1 MAADKD
7 TIYIDIDDEITG
19 IIDKVKGSSSKV
31 VALVLPKRAAVFQSI
46 VNMKLLKRAADSS
59 KKNIVLI
66 TTENGLLPLAGAAG
80 VHVAKT
86 LNSKP
91 VIPIGPDL
99 TESDSEVDE
108 DDELLSDAEAEELD
122 KNAPIGALAG
132 TAAGAAAIAKVA
144 SDEVETVAL
153 DNEELPGE
161 AATKAGAKGAKSTP
175 KKDKKLK
182 VPDFDRFR
190 LLLIGGGLFLILLLV
205 GLVFANKVLPKA
217 TIAIKTDS
225 TIVDVS
231 FDVNLST
238 DAKDLDT
245 ETSTVPAVLA
255 STQKTYTQQAPATGQ
270 KNNGNKASGTVA
282 LRNCS
287 KSEGDIVVPAGTGL
301 SSGGNTYI
309 STQAVSLPESSFNGS
324 GKCTTVNKPNVSVL
338 AQNGGSSYNIGSGAE
353 FTVAGFSGVTGTG
366 SAMTGGTDNIVKVVS
381 QNDIESAK
389 SKITVNDAELK
400 QTLKDQLKKD
410 DLTGIEAT
418 YSAGTPAVTAS
429 AKVGDVADNVT
440 VTQNVTYTMFGVKQ
454 ADIETLLDNA
464 IDEQIDTK
472 KQNILDNGYDSIVY
486 NVTTIDAKGAKLAA
500 SSTASTGPELNIA
513 LIKKAA
519 AGKKPATV
527 KQALERN
534 PDVTSVEVKLSPFW
548 VTSVPSNE
556 SKINVV
562 IAKPTESKSNSSDAN

>member
-66 TTENGLLPLAGAAG
+66 TTETGLLPLAGAAG

-108 DDELLSDAEAEELD
+108 DDELLSDDEAEELD

-153 DNEELPGE
+153 DNEDLPGE
-161 AATKAGAKGAKSTP
+161 TATKAGAKGAKSTP

-190 LLLIGGGLFLILLLV
+190 LLLIGGGLFLILLIV

-225 TIVDVS
+225 TTVDVS

-238 DAKDLDT
+238 DAKDLDK

-270 KNNGNKASGTVA
+270 KNNGNKASGQVTITAVVCGVA
-282 LRNCS
+282 S
-287 KSEGDIVVPAGTGL
+287 PADLPSGSGL
-301 SSGGNTYI
+301 SSGGTTFITQQNTSFTFKKIQGGCIYFN
-309 STQAVSLPESSFNGS
+309 STSETAII
-324 GKCTTVNKPNVSVL
+324 
-338 AQNGGSSYNIGSGAE
+338 AQNGGSNYNLNDAK
-353 FTVAGFSGVTGTG
+353 FTIAGRPELTGNGTT
-366 SAMTGGTDNIVKVVS
+366 TGGTDNIVKVVS

-410 DLTGIEAT
+410 DLTGIDAT
-418 YSAGTPAVTAS
+418 YSAGTPAVTTS
-429 AKVGDVADNVT
+429 AGVGDVADNVT

-472 KQNILDNGYDSIVY
+472 KQNVLDNGYDSIVY

-513 LIKKAA
+513 AIKKAA

>member
-66 TTENGLLPLAGAAG
+66 TTETGLLPLAGAAG

-153 DNEELPGE
+153 DNEDLPGE

-205 GLVFANKVLPKA
+205 GLVFANKVMPKA

-225 TIVDVS
+225 TTVDVS

-270 KNNGNKASGTVA
+270 KNNGNKASGSATMKA
-282 LRNCS
+282 KKCS
-287 KSEGDIVVPAGTGL
+287 GNPFIAPPDVPVGTGI
-301 SSGGNTYI
+301 SAGGQTYI
-309 STQAVSLPESSFNGS
+309 TQSTASFSGTGTDDGCFTYSAGS
-324 GKCTTVNKPNVSVL
+324 INII
-338 AQNGGSSYNIGSGAE
+338 AQNGGAKYNVNSTS
-353 FTVAGFSGVTGTG
+353 FTVSGRSDVTANG
-366 SAMTGGTDNIVKVVS
+366 SASGGTDDIVKIVT
-381 QNDIESAK
+381 QNDINTAK
-389 SKITVNDAELK
+389 SKITVNEDELK
-400 QTLKDQLKKD
+400 KTLTEQLESKK
-410 DLTGIEAT
+410 LTPIAET
-418 YSAGTPAVTAS
+418 YTAGTPITTS
-429 AKVGDVADNVT
+429 SPNVGDQGDT
-440 VTQNVTYTMFGVKQ
+440 VTITEAVTYTMFGVKQ

-464 IDEQIDTK
+464 IDDQIDTS
-472 KQNILDNGYDSIVY
+472 KQNIVDNGYDSIVY
-486 NVTTIDAKGAKLAA
+486 NVASIDAKGAKLAA
-500 SSTASTGPELNIA
+500 SSTATAGPDLNVA
-513 LIKKAA
+513 VIKKAA